1 MYGPPRGRGG
11 CDLVDSG
18 GAVAQEKARLTR
30 VRRKKDEP
38 EAAKT
43 PVKAVRRR
51 TRKQFETPAIE
62 TVAFH
67 AYLLWESGAPGDATE
82 HWLRAERELAAA

>member
-1 MYGPPRGRGG
+1 M
-11 CDLVDSG
+11 
-18 GAVAQEKARLTR
+18 AQEKARLTR
-30 VRRKKDEP
+30 VRKKKDEP
-38 EAAKT
+38 EAAET
-43 PVKAVRRR
+43 PVKAVRSR
-51 TRKQFETPAIE
+51 TRTRVETPATE